1 MIENI
6 KSHMPDQKFA
16 SPKAYEMTRS
26 RFGIVLDLEWR
37 TPSIEQGGGV
47 TNNVQELEENRSCSS
62 LLF

>member
-16 SPKAYEMTRS
+16 RPKAYEMTRS

-47 TNNVQELEENRSCSS
+47 PNNVQEMEENR
-62 LLF
+62 